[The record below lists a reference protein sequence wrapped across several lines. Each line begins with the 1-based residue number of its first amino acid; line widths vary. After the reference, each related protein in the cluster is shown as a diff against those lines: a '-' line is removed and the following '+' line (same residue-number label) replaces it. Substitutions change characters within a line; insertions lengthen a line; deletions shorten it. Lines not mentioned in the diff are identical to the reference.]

1 MDQLIISLTIFFF
14 ILITCLLDVVLI
26 LEEESKDYFNQLSR
40 LFFACKASFL
50 IQKKISVKG
59 TAYWPVVPTFKLIVV
74 QSSKLMSSTCWI
86 FNLGF
91 IMEQATH
98 IDTLQNDWWLSQTI
112 NNKLDKPELV
122 SFIFVVF
129 GLERISTN
137 DNSWDKLVHALET
150 LTFCY
155 RNSSARRESTSSW
168 WS

>member
-1 MDQLIISLTIFFF
+1 
-14 ILITCLLDVVLI
+14 
-26 LEEESKDYFNQLSR
+26 
-40 LFFACKASFL
+40 
-50 IQKKISVKG
+50 
-59 TAYWPVVPTFKLIVV
+59 
-74 QSSKLMSSTCWI
+74 
-86 FNLGF
+86 
-91 IMEQATH
+91 MEQATH

-150 LTFCY
+150 Y